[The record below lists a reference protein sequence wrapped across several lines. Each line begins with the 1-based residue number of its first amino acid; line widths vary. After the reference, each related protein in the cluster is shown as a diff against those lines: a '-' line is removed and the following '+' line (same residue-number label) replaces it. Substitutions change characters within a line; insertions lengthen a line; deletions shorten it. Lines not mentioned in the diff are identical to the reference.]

1 MKALHSQIAT
11 QKRVLEW
18 EVKKHFEK
26 ENEIES
32 LENESLKTNLD
43 KSWQERTVRYDEMNN

>member
-1 MKALHSQIAT
+1 MKALNSQIAMPESL
-11 QKRVLEW
+11 LEW

-43 KSWQERTVRYDEMNN
+43 KSWQERAVRYDEMNN

>member
-1 MKALHSQIAT
+1 MKALNSQIAMPE
-11 QKRVLEW
+11 RLLER

-43 KSWQERTVRYDEMNN
+43 NLWQERTVRYDEMNN

>member
-1 MKALHSQIAT
+1 MKALNSQIAMPE
-11 QKRVLEW
+11 RLLEW

-26 ENEIES
+26 GNEIES

>member
-1 MKALHSQIAT
+1 MKALNSQIAMPE
-11 QKRVLEW
+11 RLLER

-26 ENEIES
+26 ENEMES

-43 KSWQERTVRYDEMNN
+43 KLWQERTVRYDEMNN

>member
-18 EVKKHFEK
+18 KVKKHFEK
-26 ENEIES
+26 ENEVDS

-43 KSWQERTVRYDEMNN
+43 NSWQERTVRYDEMNN

>member
-1 MKALHSQIAT
+1 MKALNSQIAMPE
-11 QKRVLEW
+11 RLLER

-43 KSWQERTVRYDEMNN
+43 KLWQERTVRYDEMNN